1 MKVRAGDVVGLHY
14 DNSNSPGI
22 VPYADSNDNCA
33 AFGLAK
39 RLDIV
44 TSKNDTYIH
53 MIILNTERIKQNSS
67 QNE

>member
-14 DNSNSPGI
+14 DNSNSAGI
-22 VPYADSNDNCA
+22 VPYADSNDNYA

-44 TSKNDTYIH
+44 TSENDKCTYMH
-53 MIILNTERIKQNSS
+53 MII
-67 QNE
+67 

>member
-22 VPYADSNDNCA
+22 VPYADSNDNYA
-33 AFGLAK
+33 AFSLAK
-39 RLDIV
+39 RFDIV